1 MAQNTDI
8 EQAYRLPRASAAR
21 SRFRAHAL
29 ALLACAVTA
38 AIAWPLTSYFDLA
51 NIVMMFLLAVVLVA
65 LRLGRSPSVLA
76 AVVSVALFDFLFV
89 PPHFSL
95 AVSDAQ
101 YLLTFTVM
109 LAVALIIGQLTATL
123 HASAQEATCRER
135 RTQVLYEM
143 AREFAGALTQE
154 QVLTSARRV
163 AAELLDARIALM
175 VANKPGDLRPLP
187 GDDWVNVELAGMAF
201 DDRIFSDVNAA
212 TPVAYLPLK
221 APTTVRGVMAVLFP
235 GRRIDTLAANED
247 LMETI
252 ASLIGIAIERLHYV
266 DVANRTELQ
275 IASERLRSSMLSAL
289 SHDVRTPLTAL
300 VGLAD
305 TLSRS
310 KPALPEQQREL
321 AHAIRDQSVRIDA
334 MVNKLLDM
342 ARLTAGTVRLRKEWQ
357 PLQEVVGASLKLLE
371 HALEGREIVIDLPAD
386 LPLVQFD
393 AVMIERVLCNLI
405 ENAVKYTPGGS
416 PIEISGRV
424 EGAHVEMRV
433 CDRGPGIAHAG
444 PDIFGLFQRGERES
458 AKPGVGLGLAICR
471 AIVEAHGGTITAG
484 DRSGGGACFTVA
496 LPAGTPP
503 VVEPEESGMLA
514 P

>member
-1 MAQNTDI
+1 MAQDADI
-8 EQAYRLPRASAAR
+8 EIATRGPRPPAVHSG
-21 SRFRAHAL
+21 FRAHAL
-29 ALLACAVTA
+29 ALFACAGTA
-38 AIAWPLTSYFDLA
+38 AIAWPLTAYFDLA
-51 NIVMMFLLAVVLVA
+51 NIVMMFLLTVVLVA

-76 AVVSVALFDFLFV
+76 AIVSVALFDFFFV
-89 PPHFSL
+89 PPQLSL

-101 YLLTFTVM
+101 YIVTFAVM
-109 LAVALIIGQLTATL
+109 LAVALITGQLTASL
-123 HASAQEATCRER
+123 RASAQEATYRER

-175 VANKPGDLRPLP
+175 IANRPENLRPLP
-187 GDDWVNVELAGMAF
+187 GDDWVNIELSGMAL
-201 DDRIFSDVNAA
+201 DDRILSDVNAA
-212 TPVAYLPLK
+212 PPVAYLPLK

-266 DVANRTELQ
+266 DVAKRTELEV
-275 IASERLRSSMLSAL
+275 ASERLRSSILSAL

-305 TLSRS
+305 ALSRS
-310 KPALPEQQREL
+310 KPALPEQQHEL
-321 AHAIRDQSVRIDA
+321 AQAIREQSVRIDA
-334 MVNKLLDM
+334 MVDKLLDM
-342 ARLTAGTVRLRKEWQ
+342 ARLSAGTVRLKKEWQ
-357 PLQEVVGASLKLLE
+357 PLQEVVGASLKLLGPV
-371 HALEGREIVIDLPAD
+371 LEGREINVDLPSD
-386 LPLVQFD
+386 LPLVEFD
-393 AVMIERVLCNLI
+393 AVMMERVLCNLI
-405 ENAVKYTPGGS
+405 ENAVKYTPAGS
-416 PIEISGRV
+416 AIDISARAAGAYV
-424 EGAHVEMRV
+424 EVQV
-433 CDRGPGIAHAG
+433 CDRGHGIAHDG
-444 PDIFGLFQRGERES
+444 PDIFDLFQRGERES

-471 AIVEAHGGTITAG
+471 AIVEAHGGTIAAR
-484 DRSGGGACFTVA
+484 DRSGGGTCFVST

-503 VVEPEESGMLA
+503 VVELEENGMPA

>member
-1 MAQNTDI
+1 MAQDADI
-8 EQAYRLPRASAAR
+8 RIATRGPRPPAVHSG
-21 SRFRAHAL
+21 FRAHAL
-29 ALLACAVTA
+29 ALFACAGAA
-38 AIAWPLTSYFDLA
+38 AIAWPLTAYLDLA
-51 NIVMMFLLAVVLVA
+51 NIVMMFLLTVVLVA

-76 AVVSVALFDFLFV
+76 AIVSVALFDFFFV
-89 PPHFSL
+89 PPQLSL

-101 YLLTFTVM
+101 YIVTFAVM
-109 LAVALIIGQLTATL
+109 LAVALITGQLTASL
-123 HASAQEATCRER
+123 HASAQEAAYRER

-175 VANKPGDLRPLP
+175 IANRPEDLRPLP
-187 GDDWVNVELAGMAF
+187 GDDWVNIELSGMAL

-212 TPVAYLPLK
+212 PPVAYLPLK

-235 GRRIDTLAANED
+235 GRRIDALAANED

-252 ASLIGIAIERLHYV
+252 ASLIGIAVERLHYV
-266 DVANRTELQ
+266 DVAKRTELEV
-275 IASERLRSSMLSAL
+275 ASERLRSSILSAL

-321 AHAIRDQSVRIDA
+321 AQAIREQSVRIDA

-342 ARLTAGTVRLRKEWQ
+342 ARLSAGTVRLKKEWQ
-357 PLQEVVGASLKLLE
+357 PLQEVVGASLKLLGP
-371 HALEGREIVIDLPAD
+371 ALEGREINVDLPSD
-386 LPLVQFD
+386 LPLVEFD
-393 AVMIERVLCNLI
+393 AVMMERVLCNLI
-405 ENAVKYTPGGS
+405 ENAVKYTPAGGA
-416 PIEISGRV
+416 IDISARAAGAYV
-424 EGAHVEMRV
+424 EVQV
-433 CDRGPGIAHAG
+433 CDRGHGIAHDG

-458 AKPGVGLGLAICR
+458 AEPGVGLGLAICR
-471 AIVEAHGGTITAG
+471 SIVEAHGGTIAARE
-484 DRSGGGACFTVA
+484 RSGGGTCFVST

-503 VVEPEESGMLA
+503 VVEPEENGMSA